1 MDSQLKAV
9 AYGLTGSWADAEE
22 IVQEAHARTLARPNE
37 VDSKNAYLYRVVCNL
52 AHDHLRRE
60 KVRRREYFGPWLPE
74 PVTDERLDVVELHQ
88 ELSLG
93 FLLLLEHLTPGERIV
108 FVLREVFD
116 FSHAELAAMLDV
128 SVAAIRQRYSRAK
141 TRLKKVGEVRSS
153 PSDEVQTL
161 LEGMMEAVLAGD
173 VDGLISLM
181 SDDVVAIT
189 DGGGVVSA
197 AIQPVYDPSR
207 IATVIMH
214 LVQKNLQLED
224 VQISFEALNGGVSLL
239 ILQHAE
245 FHSAT
250 TLSIENG
257 KIKAIYVLR
266 NPEKTAGISD
276 KLRHIS

>member
-52 AHDHLRRE
+52 AHDHLRKE

-141 TRLKKVGEVRSS
+141 SRLKKVGEVRRS
-153 PSDEVQTL
+153 PSADVQAL

-224 VQISFEALNGGVSLL
+224 VQISFERLNGGVSLL

-276 KLRHIS
+276 KLHHIS

>member
-52 AHDHLRRE
+52 AHDHLRKE

-173 VDGLISLM
+173 VDGLCHI
-181 SDDVVAIT
+181 
-189 DGGGVVSA
+189 A
-197 AIQPVYDPSR
+197 A
-207 IATVIMH
+207 
-214 LVQKNLQLED
+214 
-224 VQISFEALNGGVSLL
+224 
-239 ILQHAE
+239 
-245 FHSAT
+245 
-250 TLSIENG
+250 
-257 KIKAIYVLR
+257 
-266 NPEKTAGISD
+266 
-276 KLRHIS
+276 

>member
-153 PSDEVQTL
+153 PSDEVQML

>member
-52 AHDHLRRE
+52 AHDHLRKE

-141 TRLKKVGEVRSS
+141 TWLKKVGEVHSS
-153 PSDEVQTL
+153 PSAEVQTL

-224 VQISFEALNGGVSLL
+224 VQISFEGLNGGVSLL

-276 KLRHIS
+276 KLRQTS

>member
-52 AHDHLRRE
+52 AHDHLRKE

-93 FLLLLEHLTPGERIV
+93 FLLLIEHLTPGERIV

-141 TRLKKVGEVRSS
+141 SRLKKVGEVRRS
-153 PSDEVQTL
+153 PSADVQAL

-224 VQISFEALNGGVSLL
+224 VQISFEGLNGGVSLL

-276 KLRHIS
+276 KLHHIS

>member
-52 AHDHLRRE
+52 AHDHLRKE

-74 PVTDERLDVVELHQ
+74 PVADERLDVVELHQ

-141 TRLKKVGEVRSS
+141 TRLKKVGEVHSS
-153 PSDEVQTL
+153 PSAEVQTL

-224 VQISFEALNGGVSLL
+224 VQISFEGLNGGVSLL

-276 KLRHIS
+276 KLRQTS

>member
-52 AHDHLRRE
+52 AHDHLRKE

-224 VQISFEALNGGVSLL
+224 VQISFEGLNGGVSLL
-239 ILQHAE
+239 ILQRAE

-276 KLRHIS
+276 KLHQTS

>member
-1 MDSQLKAV
+1 M
-9 AYGLTGSWADAEE
+9 
-22 IVQEAHARTLARPNE
+22 
-37 VDSKNAYLYRVVCNL
+37 
-52 AHDHLRRE
+52 RR
-60 KVRRREYFGPWLPE
+60 
-74 PVTDERLDVVELHQ
+74 
-88 ELSLG
+88 
-93 FLLLLEHLTPGERIV
+93 
-108 FVLREVFD
+108 
-116 FSHAELAAMLDV
+116 
-128 SVAAIRQRYSRAK
+128 
-141 TRLKKVGEVRSS
+141 S
-153 PSDEVQTL
+153 PSADVQAL

-224 VQISFEALNGGVSLL
+224 VQISFEGLNGGVSLL

-276 KLRHIS
+276 KLHHIS

>member
-52 AHDHLRRE
+52 AHDHLRKE